1 MIFQFPFL
9 FLKEQSKTSNN
20 TYENQS
26 LFIVPSCKTCHHGVH
41 GQVRIRNLRDRILGS
56 EVVKIHICA
65 APDIGNFYKKT
76 VRNIH

>member
-1 MIFQFPFL
+1 MRTKAYSSFL
-9 FLKEQSKTSNN
+9 RAKLVTM
-20 TYENQS
+20 
-26 LFIVPSCKTCHHGVH
+26 HGVH
-41 GQVRIRNLRDRILGS
+41 GQVRIRNIRDRILGS